1 MTKLSQWTLTL
12 EIWNMKKPS
21 PDNTAEN
28 IEVLKDY
35 GTEVGRIVRVDLS
48 ANGSLETLMVNARE
62 AAAAAQ

>member
-1 MTKLSQWTLTL
+1 
-12 EIWNMKKPS
+12 MKKPS